1 MAGNYAVK
9 VPTCDGLRIPAHRP
23 RIRLNGLMISQDDQ
37 IWKDARC
44 IRHQCLRQTTVDR
57 VAGV

>member
-1 MAGNYAVK
+1 MAGNYAMK

-23 RIRLNGLMISQDDQ
+23 RIRLNRLMISQVNQ
-37 IWKDARC
+37 TWKDVRC

-57 VAGV
+57 TVGV